1 MISIGIKHL
10 VIIELDRRCIKAL
23 WGVFGPR
30 EPKILGASVK
40 YFDADAP
47 LDFEKAFL
55 ELVSEL
61 ARKKRQ
67 KFLFYLPRSVVT
79 LRNLSFPS
87 LEDQEVDNIVQFH
100 LTRQVPY
107 AREDIIY
114 DYLVLQ
120 KTESGFTD
128 ILLGI
133 IYKVMLRKHFLMFEK
148 ANIYSDGIRMSSFG
162 LLSCAHRLSER
173 VGEANKANIFI
184 DIDLNYSDFI
194 VYRSKQIIYSKSTPT
209 GSKYLDNPS
218 NLPKVIGDLRQSF
231 TVFQTANSGL
241 QPERIHL
248 SGMVRIPERFKEM
261 LQKELNLPV
270 DIVGIEDPFGSIEG
284 MDILKNASK
293 KASFTSLLGAL
304 MDPASKGL
312 TFSTSESR
320 IKGNIRQMLKEF
332 IVTGSLAVYLLVLL
346 SFFSTGM
353 SWLRDDFFKK
363 LDKEIHIMKARDS
376 GLLTKTRKIKLV
388 DRYQN
393 YSESF
398 LFYYYNIAKILPK
411 EITLERVIFEKN
423 DELTLLG
430 KASDMSEIFKFISVL
445 NETGFFKKVDL
456 RYSRKR
462 REEDKE
468 ISEFEIN
475 NFLHEVR

>member
-1 MISIGIKHL
+1 MISVGVKHL
-10 VIIELDRRCIKAL
+10 IIVELDSRCMKAL
-23 WGVFGPR
+23 WGVSGAR
-30 EPKILGASVK
+30 ESKILGASVK
-40 YFDADAP
+40 YFDAEAP
-47 LDFEKAFL
+47 LDLEKAFL
-55 ELVSEL
+55 ELVSEFS
-61 ARKKRQ
+61 RKKKH

-87 LEDQEVDNIVQFH
+87 LEDQEIDSIVQLH
-100 LTRQVPY
+100 LARQVPY
-107 AREDIIY
+107 AREDIVY
-114 DYLVLQ
+114 DYKVLQ

-133 IYKVMLRKHFLMFEK
+133 VYRVMLRKHFLMFEK
-148 ANIYSDGIRMSSFG
+148 ANIYGNEIRMSSFG

-194 VYRSKQIIYSKSTPT
+194 VYRDTQIIYSKSTPT
-209 GSKYLDNPS
+209 GSKYLDNPV
-218 NLPKVIGDLRQSF
+218 NLPKTIGDLRQSF
-231 TVFQTANSGL
+231 TVFQTSNTGL
-241 QPERIHL
+241 RPERVYL
-248 SGMVRIPERFKEM
+248 SGMVRFPERMKEM

-270 DIVGIEDPFGSIEG
+270 DIVKVEDPFGAVEG
-284 MDILKNASK
+284 MDILKKASE
-293 KASFTSLLGAL
+293 KASFTSLLGAF

-320 IKGNIRQMLKEF
+320 MKNNIKEMLKDF
-332 IVTGSLAVYLLVLL
+332 IVTGSLVVYLLVLL

-353 SWLRDDFFKK
+353 SWLRDDFSKK
-363 LDKEIHIMKARDS
+363 LDKEILAMKAMDS
-376 GLLTKTRKIKLV
+376 GLVRKSKKIKLV
-388 DRYQN
+388 DRYHN

-398 LFYYYNIAKILPK
+398 LFHYYNIAKVLPK
-411 EITLERVIFEKN
+411 KITLERVIFEKN

-430 KASDMSEIFKFISVL
+430 KASDMSEIFKFISIL
-445 NETGFFKKVDL
+445 NETGFFRKVDL

-475 NFLHEVR
+475 NFLHGAR

>member
-1 MISIGIKHL
+1 MISLGVKHL
-10 VIIELDRRCIKAL
+10 IIVELDSRCMKAL
-23 WGVFGPR
+23 WGVSGAR
-30 EPKILGASVK
+30 ESKILGASVK
-40 YFDADAP
+40 YFDAEAP
-47 LDFEKAFL
+47 LDLEKAFL
-55 ELVSEL
+55 ELVSEFS
-61 ARKKRQ
+61 RKKKH
-67 KFLFYLPRSVVT
+67 KFFFYLPRSVVT

-87 LEDQEVDNIVQFH
+87 LEDQEIDNIVQLH
-100 LTRQVPY
+100 LARQVPY
-107 AREDIIY
+107 AREDIVY
-114 DYLVLQ
+114 DYKVLQ

-133 IYKVMLRKHFLMFEK
+133 VYRVMLRKHFLMFEK
-148 ANIYSDGIRMSSFG
+148 ANIYGGEIRMSSFG
-162 LLSCAHRLSER
+162 LLSCAHRLGER
-173 VGEANKANIFI
+173 VGEANKASIFI

-194 VYRSKQIIYSKSTPT
+194 VYRDTQIIYSKSTPT
-209 GSKYLDNPS
+209 GSKYLDNPV
-218 NLPKVIGDLRQSF
+218 NLPKTIGDLRQSF
-231 TVFQTANSGL
+231 TVFQTSNAGL
-241 QPERIHL
+241 RPERAYL
-248 SGMVRIPERFKEM
+248 SGMVRFPERMKEM

-270 DIVGIEDPFGSIEG
+270 DIVDLEGPFGAVEG
-284 MDILKNASK
+284 MDILKKASE
-293 KASFTSLLGAL
+293 KASFTSLLGAF

-320 IKGNIRQMLKEF
+320 MKSNIKEMLKDF
-332 IVTGSLAVYLLVLL
+332 IVTGSLVVYLLVLL

-353 SWLRDDFFKK
+353 SWLRDDFSKK
-363 LDKEIHIMKARDS
+363 LDKEISVMKAMDS
-376 GLLTKTRKIKLV
+376 GLVRKSKKIKLV

-398 LFYYYNIAKILPK
+398 LFYYYNIATVLPK
-411 EITLERVIFEKN
+411 KITLERVIFEKN

-430 KASDMSEIFKFISVL
+430 KASDMSEIFKFISIL

-475 NFLHEVR
+475 NFLHEAR